1 MSNLLI
7 ATCGKSPSTSNLLLT
22 YFFAAFFN
30 IMLTLT
36 FIIFF
41 RGLFGLNLVTE
52 KDKIICVTEGEFDA
66 MAVH

>member
-1 MSNLLI
+1 
-7 ATCGKSPSTSNLLLT
+7 
-22 YFFAAFFN
+22 
-30 IMLTLT
+30 MLTLT